1 LTPLDGLYPVL
12 KPPGMT
18 SHDVVAYVRRLT
30 GERKVGHA
38 GTLDPPAAGVL
49 LVLVGRAGV
58 RLAEYLLD
66 LEKVYLADIHF
77 GLETDTQDY
86 TGRAVGGEVARARC
100 LTRDEVQALLPS
112 FTGRIEQVPPM
123 VSAVKVDGRRLHRLA
138 REGREVERPP
148 RVVQVHD
155 FRLLEFR
162 PGRRPGEV
170 EAAPP
175 GGGTRRSGEPQTAQ
189 AAAEA
194 LATGTAG
201 RDVLPAARVRVRCS
215 RGTYVR
221 TLAHDLGRSLGT
233 GAHLGFLVRLA
244 VGGFRL
250 SGAATLEEMER
261 AAAAGS
267 LGSLRI
273 PPGEALGHLPAV
285 RPGPQDLER
294 LIRGEPVPLAPDV
307 VGPEAGPVRVLAADG
322 TLVAVAEAAGGRL
335 RPRKVL
341 AGPPVGGGSN
351 G

>member
-175 GGGTRRSGEPQTAQ
+175 GGGTRRS
-189 AAAEA
+189 
-194 LATGTAG
+194 
-201 RDVLPAARVRVRCS
+201 RVRCS